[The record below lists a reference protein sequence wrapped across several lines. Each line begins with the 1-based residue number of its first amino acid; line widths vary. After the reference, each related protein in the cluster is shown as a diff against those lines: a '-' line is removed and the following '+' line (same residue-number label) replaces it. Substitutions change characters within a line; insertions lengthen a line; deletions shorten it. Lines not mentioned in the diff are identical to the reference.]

1 MSEMTY
7 LQTACNMCGTNI
19 RINNFR
25 FRVSLVPIKGGYPFF
40 IPTILIWEFFYSRMV
55 LNSEKSYA
63 NCFIFI
69 TFVVVLGKN

>member
-1 MSEMTY
+1 MTY

-40 IPTILIWEFFYSRMV
+40 IPTILIWEFFIQGNIR
-55 LNSEKSYA
+55 
-63 NCFIFI
+63 
-69 TFVVVLGKN
+69 FVS